1 MTRIRPTELLPTFP
15 ELMAKFQVELY
26 RHQQI
31 NTKNKLYDPK
41 HMEDFCESKCPGLFK
56 MMVCALSRDDSR
68 LSFARSGVIRQRAT
82 AALHVLAYMRSQ
94 KTNQLQKDCGLNL
107 MQHGISYD
115 SLMAGPIM
123 GFSAAPNTITLHRA
137 KTATE
142 NASSV
147 SSLLTKAK
155 MARHFVIH
163 LLDDFTNIQTI
174 RQATDLKT
182 FKVTKMA
189 TSLVDIHPTI
199 LAIKK
204 PQSVHRVVMV
214 NTRDGPKECYGG
226 IGLDDIE
233 TIMQAGMVEYT
244 KPFINSLPEH
254 MQKMDNLM
262 LNSSSAQFRV
272 YQQADQ
278 RELATL
284 HTTHLVDEFE
294 QPLHSM
300 EDYLNAYTHVFQ
312 KSPLFPLILKIS

>member
-1 MTRIRPTELLPTFP
+1 
-15 ELMAKFQVELY
+15 
-26 RHQQI
+26 
-31 NTKNKLYDPK
+31 
-41 HMEDFCESKCPGLFK
+41 
-56 MMVCALSRDDSR
+56 
-68 LSFARSGVIRQRAT
+68 
-82 AALHVLAYMRSQ
+82 
-94 KTNQLQKDCGLNL
+94 
-107 MQHGISYD
+107 
-115 SLMAGPIM
+115 
-123 GFSAAPNTITLHRA
+123 
-137 KTATE
+137 
-142 NASSV
+142 
-147 SSLLTKAK
+147 
-155 MARHFVIH
+155 
-163 LLDDFTNIQTI
+163 
-174 RQATDLKT
+174 
-182 FKVTKMA
+182 MA

-312 KSPLFPLILKIS
+312 KSPPLSSYSENFLIAAPGDWPTFYFIKKLIAHNKLTHNIIPLQGPFHVSLNLHDDHVKLYHFFYSKLYSFVFGGKLASRPKPYRASLVITAAFLVGSLCVT